1 MLALVLFI
9 SSVCRSILTGASAAA
24 KRVRP
29 YSRLELGVMS
39 LKGLQVQSP
48 YGSLVRVRLMQD
60 AVRMPSDRS
69 LLAH

>member
-39 LKGLQVQSP
+39 LKGLQVKSP